1 MNPPLEG
8 FFLNCN
14 KEFMDKFIL
23 AIDAGT
29 TSSRVILFDKNAS
42 AVEIAQYEFNQIFP
56 KEGWVEHDAIEILNT
71 QLKAIRDV
79 INNSKI
85 DPNNID
91 SVGITNQRE
100 TTVIWNKKTG
110 KPVYNAIVWQD
121 RRTASFCDD
130 LIKNNKTEL
139 IQNKTGLVVDAY
151 FSGTKI
157 KWILDSDPKIR
168 SQANDGE
175 LLFGTIDTWLIWNLT
190 NGKSHITDPSNASR
204 TLLYNIKKDSWDDEL
219 LSLFDIPKNI
229 LPNVVDSSSISAH
242 IDAKIFGAKIPIS
255 GIAGDQQAALFG
267 QLCTEEGD
275 IKNTYGT
282 GCFCMMNTGKTFV
295 KSNNKMLSTIAWR
308 INGEV
313 TYALEGSVFVAGAL
327 VQWLRDK
334 LGIIKDAPEVEDL
347 ANTVKDNGGI
357 TFVPALS
364 GLAAPYWD
372 PYAQGTIFGI
382 TRGTENG
389 HIARAALESIALR
402 TRDII
407 IEMEKDAGIE
417 FSSLKVDGG
426 ASNNNLLMQ
435 IQSDLLNTRV
445 IRPKTTETTALG
457 IAFLA
462 GLATGFWKDIP
473 SLKSLWIEDRSFKPK
488 QENDS
493 EQLVELWNK
502 RIKKVLRIDE

>member
-1 MNPPLEG
+1 
-8 FFLNCN
+8 
-14 KEFMDKFIL
+14 MDKYIL

-29 TSSRVILFDKNAS
+29 TSSRAILFDKNAEPI
-42 AVEIAQYEFNQIFP
+42 EIAQYEFNQIFP
-56 KEGWVEHDAIEILNT
+56 KEGWVEHDALEIWNT
-71 QLKAIRDV
+71 QLKAVKDV

-85 DPNNID
+85 EPNQID
-91 SVGITNQRE
+91 SIGITNQRE

-110 KPVYNAIVWQD
+110 IPVFNAIVWQD
-121 RRTASFCDD
+121 RRTANFCDQ
-130 LIKNNKTEL
+130 LKKNNKTEL
-139 IQNKTGLVVDAY
+139 IQNKTGLVIDAY

-157 KWILDSDPKIR
+157 KWILDNDPSIR
-168 SQANDGE
+168 NQANNGE

-190 NGKSHITDPSNASR
+190 NGKTHITDPSNASR
-204 TLLYNIKKDSWDDEL
+204 TLLYNIKEDDWDNEL
-219 LSLFDIPKNI
+219 LSLFDIPKHI
-229 LPNVVDSSSISAH
+229 LPRVVDSSSTSAYV
-242 IDAKIFGAKIPIS
+242 DDKFFGVKIPIS

-267 QLCTEEGD
+267 QLCIDQGD

-295 KSNNKMLSTIAWR
+295 KSKNKMLSTIAWR
-308 INGEV
+308 IDGEV

-327 VQWLRDK
+327 IQWLRDK
-334 LGIIKDAPEVEDL
+334 LGIIKNAAEVENL
-347 ANTVKDNGGI
+347 AKSVDNNGGI
-357 TFVPALS
+357 TFIPALS

-407 IEMEKDAGIE
+407 IEMEKDAGIK
-417 FSSLKVDGG
+417 FSNLKVDGG
-426 ASNNNLLMQ
+426 ACNNNLLMQ
-435 IQSDLLNTRV
+435 IQSNLLNTKV

-457 IAFLA
+457 VAFLA

-473 SLKSLWIEDRSFKPK
+473 SLKNLWIKDRSFQPNKEIDTDK
-488 QENDS
+488 I
-493 EQLVELWNK
+493 VELWIK
-502 RIKKVLRIDE
+502 RINNLLKINE

>member
-1 MNPPLEG
+1 
-8 FFLNCN
+8 
-14 KEFMDKFIL
+14 MDKYIL

-29 TSSRVILFDKNAS
+29 TSSRAILFDQNAEPI
-42 AVEIAQYEFNQIFP
+42 EIAQYEFTQFFP
-56 KEGWVEHDAIEILNT
+56 KEGWVEHDALEIWNT
-71 QLKAIRDV
+71 QLKAVRDV

-85 DPNNID
+85 DPNQID
-91 SVGITNQRE
+91 SIGITNQRE

-110 KPVYNAIVWQD
+110 IPVFNAIVWQD
-121 RRTASFCDD
+121 RRTADFCDQ
-130 LIKNNKTEL
+130 LKKINKTEL
-139 IQNKTGLVVDAY
+139 IQNKTGLVIDAY

-157 KWILDSDPKIR
+157 KWILDNDPSIR
-168 SQANDGE
+168 SQANNGE

-190 NGKSHITDPSNASR
+190 NGRSHITDPSNASR
-204 TLLYNIKKDSWDDEL
+204 TLLYNIKEDDWDDEL

-229 LPNVVDSSSISAH
+229 LPKVVDSSSISAH
-242 IDAKIFGAKIPIS
+242 LDDKFFGVKIPIS

-267 QLCTEEGD
+267 QLCTDQGD

-282 GCFCMMNTGKTFV
+282 GCFCMMNTGNTFV
-295 KSNNKMLSTIAWR
+295 KSKNKMLSTIAWR
-308 INGEV
+308 IDGEI

-327 VQWLRDK
+327 IQWLRDK
-334 LGIIKDAPEVEDL
+334 LGIINNASDVEDL
-347 ANTVKDNGGI
+347 AKSVDNNGGI
-357 TFVPALS
+357 TFIPALS

-372 PYAQGTIFGI
+372 PYAQGTIYGI

-407 IEMEKDAGIE
+407 IEMEKDAGIK
-417 FSSLKVDGG
+417 FSNLKVDGG

-435 IQSDLLNTRV
+435 IQSNLLNTNV

-457 IAFLA
+457 VAFLA

-473 SLKSLWIEDRSFKPK
+473 SLKNLWIKDRSFQPNKEIDTDK
-488 QENDS
+488 I
-493 EQLVELWNK
+493 VELWIK
-502 RIKKVLRIDE
+502 RINNLLKINE

>member
-1 MNPPLEG
+1 MN
-8 FFLNCN
+8 
-14 KEFMDKFIL
+14 KYIL

-29 TSSRVILFDKNAS
+29 TSSRAILFDKNAE
-42 AVEIAQYEFNQIFP
+42 AVQIAQYEFNQIFP
-56 KEGWVEHDAIEILNT
+56 KEGWVEHDALEILNT
-71 QLKAIRDV
+71 QLRAIKDV

-85 DPNNID
+85 DPNSID

-110 KPVYNAIVWQD
+110 KPVFNAIVWQD

-139 IQNKTGLVVDAY
+139 IQNKTGLVIDAY

-168 SQANDGE
+168 SQANAGE

-190 NGKSHITDPSNASR
+190 NGQYHITDPSNASR

-229 LPNVVDSSSISAH
+229 LPDVVDSSSISAH
-242 IDAKIFGAKIPIS
+242 VDAKIFGAKIPIS

-267 QLCTEEGD
+267 QLCIDEGD

-327 VQWLRDK
+327 IQWLRDK
-334 LGIIKDAPEVEDL
+334 LGIIKDAPEVEAL
-347 ANTVKDNGGI
+347 ANTVNDNGGI
-357 TFVPALS
+357 TFIPALS

-382 TRGTENG
+382 SRGTENG

-407 IEMEKDAGIE
+407 IEMEKDAGIN

-435 IQSDLLNTRV
+435 IQSDLLNTVV

-457 IAFLA
+457 VAFLA

-473 SLKSLWIEDRSFKPK
+473 SLKNLWIEDKSFKPNLK
-488 QENDS
+488 NDP

-502 RIKKVLRIDE
+502 RIKKILRINE

>member
-1 MNPPLEG
+1 ME
-8 FFLNCN
+8 
-14 KEFMDKFIL
+14 KYIL

-29 TSSRVILFDKNAS
+29 TSSRAILFDKNAES
-42 AVEIAQYEFNQIFP
+42 IEIAQYEFNQFFP
-56 KEGWVEHDAIEILNT
+56 KEGWVEHDAIEIWNT
-71 QLKAIRDV
+71 QLKAIKEV
-79 INNSKI
+79 IKKSKI
-85 DPNNID
+85 DPNQID
-91 SVGITNQRE
+91 SIGVTNQRE
-100 TTVIWNKKTG
+100 TTVVWNKKTG
-110 KPVYNAIVWQD
+110 KPVFNAIVWQD
-121 RRTASFCDD
+121 RRTANFCDQLKKD
-130 LIKNNKTEL
+130 NKTEL
-139 IQNKTGLVVDAY
+139 IQNKTGLVIDAY

-168 SQANDGE
+168 TQADAGE

-190 NGKSHITDPSNASR
+190 DRESHITDPSNASR
-204 TLLYNIKKDSWDDEL
+204 TLLYNIKEDIWDDEL
-219 LSLFDIPKNI
+219 LLLFNIPKKI
-229 LPNVVDSSSISAH
+229 LPEVVDSSSISAYV
-242 IDAKIFGAKIPIS
+242 DEKIFGAKTPIS

-267 QLCTEEGD
+267 QLCTDKGD

-295 KSNNKMLSTIAWR
+295 KSKNKMLSTIAWR
-308 INGEV
+308 IGGEV

-327 VQWLRDK
+327 IQWLRDK
-334 LGIIKDAPEVEDL
+334 LGIIKSASEVEDL
-347 ANTVKDNGGI
+347 AKSVDNNGGL
-357 TFVPALS
+357 TFIPALS

-372 PYAQGTIFGI
+372 PYAQGTIYGI

-407 IEMEKDAGIE
+407 IEMEKDADIK

-435 IQSDLLNTRV
+435 IQSNLLNTKV

-457 IAFLA
+457 VAFLA

-473 SLKSLWIEDRSFKPK
+473 SLNNLWIKDKSFLPIKETNSDK
-488 QENDS
+488 II
-493 EQLVELWNK
+493 ELWD
-502 RIKKVLRIDE
+502 LRINNLLKINE

>member
-1 MNPPLEG
+1 MKST
-8 FFLNCN
+8 N
-14 KEFMDKFIL
+14 KYIL

-29 TSSRVILFDKNAS
+29 TSSRAILFDQNAEPI
-42 AVEIAQYEFNQIFP
+42 EIAQYEFTQFFP
-56 KEGWVEHDAIEILNT
+56 KEGWVEHDALEIWNT
-71 QLKAIRDV
+71 QLKAVRDV

-85 DPNNID
+85 DPNQID
-91 SVGITNQRE
+91 SIGITNQRE

-110 KPVYNAIVWQD
+110 IPVFNAIVWQD
-121 RRTASFCDD
+121 RRTADFCDQ
-130 LIKNNKTEL
+130 LKKINKTEL
-139 IQNKTGLVVDAY
+139 IQNKTGLVIDAY

-157 KWILDSDPKIR
+157 KWILDNDPSIR
-168 SQANDGE
+168 SQANNGE

-190 NGKSHITDPSNASR
+190 NGRSHITDPSNASR
-204 TLLYNIKKDSWDDEL
+204 TLLYNIKEDDWDDEL

-229 LPNVVDSSSISAH
+229 LPKVVDSSSISAH
-242 IDAKIFGAKIPIS
+242 LDDKFFGVKIPIS

-267 QLCTEEGD
+267 QLCTDQGD

-282 GCFCMMNTGKTFV
+282 GCFCMMNTGNTFV
-295 KSNNKMLSTIAWR
+295 KSKNKMLSTIAWR
-308 INGEV
+308 IDGEI

-327 VQWLRDK
+327 IQWLRDK
-334 LGIIKDAPEVEDL
+334 LGIINNASDVEDL
-347 ANTVKDNGGI
+347 AKSVDNNGGI
-357 TFVPALS
+357 TFIPALS

-372 PYAQGTIFGI
+372 PYAQGTIYGI

-407 IEMEKDAGIE
+407 IEMEKDAGIK
-417 FSSLKVDGG
+417 FSNLKVDGG

-435 IQSDLLNTRV
+435 IQSNLLNTNV

-457 IAFLA
+457 VAFLA

-473 SLKSLWIEDRSFKPK
+473 SLKDLWIKDRSFQPNKETDTDK
-488 QENDS
+488 I
-493 EQLVELWNK
+493 VELWIK
-502 RIKKVLRIDE
+502 RINNLLKINE